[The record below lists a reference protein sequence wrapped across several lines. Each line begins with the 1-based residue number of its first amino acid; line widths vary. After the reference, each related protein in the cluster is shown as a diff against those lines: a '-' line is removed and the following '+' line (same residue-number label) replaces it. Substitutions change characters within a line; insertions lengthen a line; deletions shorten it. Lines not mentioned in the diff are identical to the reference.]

1 MRGRIASNLELQ
13 ELNKNE
19 NVKHI
24 GVSYFKHPLWR
35 TDKEPFSMHV
45 VLDHERG
52 SSHDRV
58 RSRARRW

>member
-1 MRGRIASNLELQ
+1 MRPRIASNLELQ

-24 GVSYFKHPLWR
+24 GVSYFKHPLGR
-35 TDKEPFSMHV
+35 TDKESFSMHV
-45 VLDHERG
+45 IVDHERG